1 MLESALKLMCTNA
14 IGEACSKVCGKENY
28 IIRLYD
34 GKVAF
39 YGTKGQY
46 KKSWYSE
53 PVLLKEAFHWTT
65 LRFTYKK
72 DFVETLKKLGVEI

>member
-1 MLESALKLMCTNA
+1 MIESILNLMYANA
-14 IGEACSKVCGKENY
+14 IGNACSKVYGRENY

-34 GKVAF
+34 DKVVF

-46 KKSWYSE
+46 KKSLYSG
-53 PVLLKEAFHWTT
+53 PVLLREAYHWKT

-72 DFVETLKKLGVEI
+72 DFIEALKTLGVKV

>member
-1 MLESALKLMCTNA
+1 MIESVLNLIYANT
-14 IGEACSKVCGKENY
+14 IGDACSKVCGRENY

-34 GKVAF
+34 NEVVF

-46 KKSWYSE
+46 KRSDYSRA
-53 PVLLKEAFHWTT
+53 VLLREAYHWTT

-72 DFVETLKKLGVEI
+72 DFIEALKALGIEI